1 MAIPPRFVLPG
12 AALAL
17 AALVAAGWL
26 AWGPGRD
33 TAPAPVT
40 ADGERGDAVAPDATA
55 HDLPEAVEGEEAGL
69 SDDQAATAPV
79 IIETDE
85 GPMPSDGEAGLGT
98 DAGIDESPLTES
110 TDVDLTLP
118 PGDPITLPS
127 GRQVWW
133 ADSAQ
138 DTQGPAGL
146 TYRFRFVAPHLS
158 PTMDA
163 EQQKAAHDDMQT
175 LCDSFALPRL
185 ARPGPVPQQIVI
197 TLMDRL
203 LAFGEADTAV
213 TQFFEAF
220 SLTSPQG
227 GDPSAPSTP
236 LACQWEVY

>member
-1 MAIPPRFVLPG
+1 MAIPPRLVLPG

-33 TAPAPVT
+33 APPPPVT
-40 ADGERGDAVAPDATA
+40 AEGQGGADAAAQA
-55 HDLPEAVEGEEAGL
+55 RPEAVEGEEAGL
-69 SDDQAATAPV
+69 SDDQAAAADAPV

-85 GPMPSDGEAGLGT
+85 GPMQADGGGDFGAEA
-98 DAGIDESPLTES
+98 AIDETPLTEAS
-110 TDVDLTLP
+110 DVDLTLP
-118 PGDPITLPS
+118 PGEPITLPS

-133 ADSAQ
+133 ADSVQ

-158 PTMDA
+158 PVMDA
-163 EQQKAAHDDMQT
+163 EQQKAAQTDMQT

-185 ARPGPVPQQIVI
+185 ARPGPMPQQIVI

-220 SLTSPQG
+220 SLTTPQG
-227 GDPSAPSTP
+227 GDPAEPSTP